1 MTKRFIHCRHKSSEL
16 TRQLKYSDAI
26 DVNHET
32 RLHRVVLINHLS
44 ALIFLFVQHQTE
56 MELILKYSPFKTE
69 AQFMKEF
76 DKIEGNSGTLVIIYN
91 MKLLDS
97 GEPELDVKT
106 DHFDIML
113 SNPDTSEFDS
123 DQG

>member
-1 MTKRFIHCRHKSSEL
+1 
-16 TRQLKYSDAI
+16 
-26 DVNHET
+26 
-32 RLHRVVLINHLS
+32 
-44 ALIFLFVQHQTE
+44 

-76 DKIEGNSGTLVIIYN
+76 DKIEGNSGTLVIVYN

-106 DHFDIML
+106 DPFDILL
-113 SNPDTSEFDS
+113 SNPETSDFDS